1 MSLVAAAVVPAAP
14 ALIPGLGGAADP
26 LAEVREM
33 ARGAVADAV
42 AEGGADPYV
51 VVVSGVEASLQGG
64 RTVRRWAIGAPSG
77 AGRFLGAGAPER
89 ALPAGLEIGR
99 MLLPEGREAELL
111 GVARDAGAQECL
123 TAGQHQIGSAGTVL
137 IVVADGSAT
146 RTEKAPGH
154 LDPRAE
160 GFDAGL
166 ARALAEVDGRAL
178 AELDPELADALWCRG
193 RAALQVLAGALEAGA
208 DAGSGAGV
216 GADPRSGSDP
226 GPGDRSRLRGEVL
239 LDEAPFGVGYLV
251 ATWR

>member
-26 LAEVREM
+26 LAEVREV
-33 ARGAVADAV
+33 ARNAVADAV
-42 AEGGADPYV
+42 AEGGTDPYV
-51 VVVSGVEASLQGG
+51 VVVSSVEASLLGG

-77 AGRFLGAGAPER
+77 AGRFLGTGAPDR

-99 MLLPEGREAELL
+99 MLLPEGLEAELL
-111 GVARDAGAQECL
+111 GVAQDAGTQECL
-123 TAGQHQIGSAGTVL
+123 TVGRHQTDGADTVL

-166 ARALAEVDGRAL
+166 ARALAEVDGPAL
-178 AELDPELADALWCRG
+178 ADLDPELAEALWCRG
-193 RAALQVLAGALEAGA
+193 RAALQVLAGALA
-208 DAGSGAGV
+208 AGSGAGA
-216 GADPRSGSDP
+216 GADPRSGADL
-226 GPGDRSRLRGEVL
+226 GPGGRSRLRGEVL